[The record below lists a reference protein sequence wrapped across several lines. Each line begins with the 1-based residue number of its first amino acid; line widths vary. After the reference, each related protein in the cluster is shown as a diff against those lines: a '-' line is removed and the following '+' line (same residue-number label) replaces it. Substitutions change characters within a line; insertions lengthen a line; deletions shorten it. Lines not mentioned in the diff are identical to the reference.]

1 VYYLGMK
8 LSTDQ
13 MLDEVFAASLNGQRD
28 ELVRL
33 ACRDRITSDLDVVM
47 LYLAKLT
54 IDGSKL
60 AGEVLRQMLE
70 LEATA

>member
-1 VYYLGMK
+1 MK

-13 MLDEVFAASLNGQRD
+13 MLDIVFAASLNGQRD

-33 ACRDRITSDLDVVM
+33 TGRERITSDLDVV
-47 LYLAKLT
+47 LFYLAKLT
-54 IDGSKL
+54 LDGSKL

-70 LEATA
+70 LEAMDD